1 MATTTGPE
9 ALVIDAALADVRV
22 MMASD
27 GYQLLWTQAPDSAS
41 DPASEAGT
49 RLAVT
54 IEAGPE
60 ACADCLSPAPVMEAI
75 LQKQLAGTPYTVGSV
90 TLPSGH

>member
-9 ALVIDAALADVRV
+9 AQVIDAALADFRN

-27 GYQLLWTQAPDSAS
+27 GYRVLWAPESEPVPDGV
-41 DPASEAGT
+41 SEAGT
-49 RLAVT
+49 RLTVT

-60 ACADCLSPAPVMEAI
+60 ACADCLSPTPVMEAI

>member
-1 MATTTGPE
+1 MATTTEPE
-9 ALVIDAALADVRV
+9 AQVIDAALADFRQ

-27 GYQLLWTQAPDSAS
+27 GYRVLWAPDPAPAPDSAT
-41 DPASEAGT
+41 EAGT
-49 RLAVT
+49 RLTVT

-60 ACADCLSPAPVMEAI
+60 ACADCLSPTPVMEAI

>member
-9 ALVIDAALADVRV
+9 AQVIDAALADFRQ

-27 GYQLLWTQAPDSAS
+27 GYRVLWAAGPDSTT
-41 DPASEAGT
+41 EAGT
-49 RLAVT
+49 RLTVT

-60 ACADCLSPAPVMEAI
+60 ACADCLSPTPVMEAI

>member
-9 ALVIDAALADVRV
+9 AQVIDAALADFRQ

-27 GYQLLWTQAPDSAS
+27 GYRVLWAPDPDSAAES
-41 DPASEAGT
+41 GT
-49 RLAVT
+49 RLTVT

-60 ACADCLSPAPVMEAI
+60 ACADCLSPTPVMEAI
-75 LQKQLAGTPYTVGSV
+75 LQKQLAGTAYTVGSV